1 MGYMSYS
8 PPFADYDGDGT
19 RDGILRQLN
28 VGTGLTG
35 SLING
40 VLSLEVTGG
49 QATVYDGTITL
60 TAGTNM
66 SGGGDFTTNQNTPE
80 EITFN
85 GLSNAQIQ
93 ALFSGVSPIQVSS
106 GVVSFTGGL
115 NDLSDVTI
123 TTPEEGNSLFYNGT
137 NWVNSARDQGYIRV
151 KNDTLSTLNK
161 GLVVYISGPHNAN
174 LADVELARANSAS
187 TMPAIGVLYQDLSPG
202 DEGLAVAY
210 GRVDGIALPSPT
222 FSEGDTVY
230 VSTSVAGGVTVTKP
244 TGASDLIQNVGIVMK
259 THATNGVLFVTG
271 VGRSNDVPNSFSI
284 VGDITTT
291 GDVSGADGTFTGDF
305 SIGGKLTVT
314 GLIDPTGLELTPV
327 AANPGGVAANT
338 IWQDSANSNQW
349 KIGANRVVD
358 AGNIGTIA
366 GGAGFVTDLSG
377 FTTSDLTEGTNQYH
391 TTARARGAISV
402 SGDLSYDSGTG
413 VISFTEAYTGT
424 VTSVAAT
431 VPTGFTVS
439 GSPVTSTGTL
449 AIGFD
454 TGYSL
459 PTTAKQTNWDTAYG
473 WGDHGSAGYLTS
485 YTETDPVVAAING
498 IVKSNGS
505 TISAAVAGTDYI
517 ATETDPVFSAS
528 AAASIT
534 NAGSGDVS
542 QGDTAY
548 GWGDHA
554 AAGYLTS
561 ETSHADVV
569 VDGDFASQGLMKRGA
584 TAGAYSIVTDNSA
597 NWNTAFGWGDHGTVG
612 YLTTETYQGTVTS
625 VAITVPTGFSIT
637 GSPITS
643 AGTLALTFAA
653 GYSLP
658 TTTKQTNWDT
668 AYGWGDHSTAGYLT
682 SLGTALVDADFATA
696 GLMATD
702 GAGGYSIV
710 ADASA
715 NWNTAF
721 AWGNHASA
729 GYLTSYTE
737 TQTLDDVVTQG
748 SSTTQAIVV
757 GGLTVD
763 TNTLAVDTVNNRVG
777 IGTSSPKTAVTVE
790 GSVTFK
796 EQSAADTDTAAY
808 GQLWVK
814 TATPNELY
822 FTTDAGD
829 DIQITSGTSIAGGGG
844 GSYTDAE
851 AIAAVEGEATLD
863 LTGDVSLAANK
874 ELKINESTYSASA
887 KGTSDTEV
895 LVSADATG
903 TNDALFRIDTTE
915 GFLRMGPQ
923 NSGYCHF
930 YTDKN
935 AFYFNRN
942 IEMDGGSFY
951 AYNDDLQI
959 KTDDSTTGQPTRIFI
974 DAGVDECRVGIGNGF
989 SSSSLPTNS
998 LHVKTTET
1006 IGDDAYV
1013 ARFQSAEGNVGI
1025 TRYGGIHINN
1035 DNTSPTDGA
1044 DWDTDRWQISER
1056 DGNSFD
1062 IAHGTPSSTNV
1073 AASATSFRITTGGN
1087 VGIGLG
1093 NTDPSTKLHVNGTIR
1108 QTGATSALL
1117 AADANGDIGAATA
1130 LNNAATQAFTP
1141 LPPLAGPAPP
1151 GAGDA
1156 LHGDVAALE
1165 ASLNSV
1171 ITALQAFGIL

>member
-49 QATVYDGTITL
+49 QAAVYDGTITL

-137 NWVNSARDQGYIRV
+137 NWVNSPRDQGYIRV

-210 GRVDGIALPSPT
+210 GRADGIALPSPT
-222 FSEGDTVY
+222 YAEGDTVY
-230 VSTSVAGGVTVTKP
+230 VSTSVAGGVTNTKP

-284 VGDITTT
+284 AGDITTT

-327 AANPGGVAANT
+327 SANPGGVAGNT

-391 TTARARGAISV
+391 TTARARGSISV
-402 SGDLSYDSGTG
+402 SGDLSYNSGTG

-485 YTETDPVVAAING
+485 YIETDPVVAAING

-542 QGDTAY
+542 QGDTAF
-548 GWGDHA
+548 GWGNHA
-554 AAGYLTS
+554 TAGYLTS

-597 NWNTAFGWGDHGTVG
+597 NWNTAFGWGDHGAVG

-658 TTTKQTNWDT
+658 TTTKQGQWDT
-668 AYGWGDHSTAGYLT
+668 AFGWGDHSTAGYLT
-682 SLGTALVDADFATA
+682 SLGTALVDGDFASA

-710 ADASA
+710 TDASA

-721 AWGNHASA
+721 GWGNHASA

-737 TQTLDDVVTQG
+737 TQTLDDVVTLG

-777 IGTSSPKTAVTVE
+777 IGTTSPKTAVTVE

-796 EQSAADTDTAAY
+796 EQAAADADTAAY

-844 GSYTDAE
+844 GSPSGGAG
-851 AIAAVEGEATLD
+851 AIQFSDG
-863 LTGDVSLAANK
+863 
-874 ELKINESTYSASA
+874 SAFS
-887 KGTSDTEV
+887 S
-895 LVSADATG
+895 DATNLFWDD
-903 TNDALFRIDTTE
+903 TNNRLGVGESSPD
-915 GFLRMGPQ
+915 
-923 NSGYCHF
+923 
-930 YTDKN
+930 YT
-935 AFYFNRN
+935 
-942 IEMDGGSFY
+942 
-951 AYNDDLQI
+951 LH
-959 KTDDSTTGQPTRIFI
+959 
-974 DAGVDECRVGIGNGF
+974 VH
-989 SSSSLPTNS
+989 SSSNYT
-998 LHVKTTET
+998 
-1006 IGDDAYV
+1006 
-1013 ARFQSAEGNVGI
+1013 ARFEHGEGN
-1025 TRYGGIHINN
+1025 TLFNKYGHIQIQN
-1035 DNTSPTDGA
+1035 DNSSPFDGA
-1044 DWDTDRWQISER
+1044 TVDSPIWQIGQR
-1056 DGNSFD
+1056 DTGVFD
-1062 IAHGTPSSTNV
+1062 IAFGNISTQLV
-1073 AASATSFRITTGGN
+1073 AAGDSLLTLQRASNSATGAKQ
-1087 VGIGLG
+1087 IGFLG
-1093 NTDPSTKLHVNGTIR
+1093 QSP
-1108 QTGATSALL
+1108 
-1117 AADANGDIGAATA
+1117 AAQQSVTA
-1130 LNNAATQAFTP
+1130 LG
-1141 LPPLAGPAPP
+1141 PLAGPVPPP

-1156 LHGDVAALE
+1156 MHADVAAIYQTL
-1165 ASLNSV
+1165 SDV
-1171 ITALQAFGIL
+1171 VTALQNFGLLS

>member
-66 SGGGDFTTNQNTPE
+66 TGGGDFTTNQNIPE
-80 EITFN
+80 EITFS

-123 TTPEEGNSLFYNGT
+123 TSAAEGEALIYNGT
-137 NWVNSARDQGYIRV
+137 NWVNQSRDNAFIRV

-187 TMPAIGVLYQDLSPG
+187 TMPAIGILYQDLSPG

-210 GRVDGIALPSPT
+210 GRADGLALPSPT

-230 VSTSVAGGVTVTKP
+230 VSTSVAGGVTNTKP

-284 VGDITTT
+284 AGDITTT

-327 AANPGGVAANT
+327 SANPGGVAANT

-391 TTARARGAISV
+391 TDARARGAISV

-439 GSPVTSTGTL
+439 GSPVTSAGTL

-485 YTETDPVVAAING
+485 YTETDPVVAAITG

-542 QGDTAY
+542 QGDTAF
-548 GWGDHA
+548 GWGNHA
-554 AAGYLTS
+554 TAGYLTS

-569 VDGDFASQGLMKRGA
+569 VDGDFSSQGLMKRGA

-597 NWNTAFGWGDHGTVG
+597 NWNAAFGWGDHGAVG

-658 TTTKQTNWDT
+658 TTTKQGQWDT
-668 AYGWGDHSTAGYLT
+668 AFGWGDHSTAGYLT
-682 SLGTALVDADFATA
+682 SLGTALVDGDFASA

-721 AWGNHASA
+721 AWGNHATA

-777 IGTSSPKTAVTVE
+777 IGTTSPKTAVTVE
-790 GSVTFK
+790 GSITFK
-796 EQSAADTDTAAY
+796 EQAAADADTTAY

-844 GSYTDAE
+844 GSETDPIVGAV
-851 AIAAVEGEATLD
+851 AGIVKSDGAGNISAAAAGIDYVAVEADPIFAASEAALLAPGDAPKLAGIEANAQVNVPLQHMRLYGKNTGSNLHTVTSGSRVYLD
-863 LTGDVSLAANK
+863 LGD
-874 ELKINESTYSASA
+874 TA
-887 KGTSDTEV
+887 KFDE
-895 LVSADATG
+895 
-903 TNDALFRIDTTE
+903 
-915 GFLRMGPQ
+915 
-923 NSGYCHF
+923 
-930 YTDKN
+930 
-935 AFYFNRN
+935 
-942 IEMDGGSFY
+942 
-951 AYNDDLQI
+951 
-959 KTDDSTTGQPTRIFI
+959 STTGSHP
-974 DAGVDECRVGIGNGF
+974 D
-989 SSSSLPTNS
+989 
-998 LHVKTTET
+998 
-1006 IGDDAYV
+1006 
-1013 ARFQSAEGNVGI
+1013 I
-1025 TRYGGIHINN
+1025 TV
-1035 DNTSPTDGA
+1035 T
-1044 DWDTDRWQISER
+1044 
-1056 DGNSFD
+1056 
-1062 IAHGTPSSTNV
+1062 
-1073 AASATSFRITTGGN
+1073 
-1087 VGIGLG
+1087 
-1093 NTDPSTKLHVNGTIR
+1093 
-1108 QTGATSALL
+1108 
-1117 AADANGDIGAATA
+1117 
-1130 LNNAATQAFTP
+1130 NAATDYITIAAGGIYQITGHVGIFPASVPATHDVWVEYNTNTSANRELGVSRIQHAGSSTGNMNYKHSTVVEVPSTASDMDIYISVFTN
-1141 LPPLAGPAPP
+1141 
-1151 GAGDA
+1151 GATVNVRAYDNNRFFFTITRIGDST
-1156 LHGDVAALE
+1156 V
-1165 ASLNSV
+1165 
-1171 ITALQAFGIL
+1171 

>member
-123 TTPEEGNSLFYNGT
+123 TTPEDGNSLFYNGT
-137 NWVNSARDQGYIRV
+137 NWVNSPRDQGYIRV

-210 GRVDGIALPSPT
+210 GRADGMALPSPT
-222 FSEGDTVY
+222 YAEGDTVY
-230 VSTSVAGGVTVTKP
+230 VSTSVAGGVTNTKP

-284 VGDITTT
+284 AGDITTT

-358 AGNIGTIA
+358 SANLAGLV
-366 GGAGFVTDLSG
+366 GGAGFITDISSFDTDDLS
-377 FTTSDLTEGTNQYH
+377 EGATNKYFANSL
-391 TTARARGAISV
+391 ARAAISV
-402 SGDLSYDSGTG
+402 GTPAAASGSGSISYVSGTG
-413 VISFTEAYTGT
+413 VLTYTPPDLSSYLTSFTETNDLTAAVTWANVPDANITQSSVTQHQAALSLTKSQITDFGSYQAPSDILTDLAGLTQAADKLPYFDSTTTAATTTLTSFARTLLDDADAATARSTLGVDAAGVDNSTDVTLATVTDNYLTIAGQVITAGIVPVSLGGTGSSTASGARTALGLGTAATTAATDYATAAQGTKADTAHGWGDHGAVGYLTSETYTGT

-431 VPTGFTVS
+431 VPTGFTIG
-439 GSPVTSTGTL
+439 GSPITTTGTL
-449 AIGFD
+449 ALG
-454 TGYSL
+454 
-459 PTTAKQTNWDTAYG
+459 
-473 WGDHGSAGYLTS
+473 
-485 YTETDPVVAAING
+485 
-498 IVKSNGS
+498 
-505 TISAAVAGTDYI
+505 
-517 ATETDPVFSAS
+517 
-528 AAASIT
+528 
-534 NAGSGDVS
+534 
-542 QGDTAY
+542 
-548 GWGDHA
+548 
-554 AAGYLTS
+554 
-561 ETSHADVV
+561 
-569 VDGDFASQGLMKRGA
+569 
-584 TAGAYSIVTDNSA
+584 
-597 NWNTAFGWGDHGTVG
+597 
-612 YLTTETYQGTVTS
+612 
-625 VAITVPTGFSIT
+625 
-637 GSPITS
+637 
-643 AGTLALTFAA
+643 FAA

-658 TTTKQTNWDT
+658 TTTKQGQWDT
-668 AYGWGDHSTAGYLT
+668 AYGWGDHSLVGYLT
-682 SLGTALVDADFATA
+682 AETSHADVLVDGDFASA

-710 ADASA
+710 TDASA

-721 AWGNHASA
+721 GWGNHASA

-737 TQTLDDVVTQG
+737 TQTLDDVVTLG
-748 SSTTQAIVV
+748 SSTSQAIVV

-763 TNTLAVDTVNNRVG
+763 TNTLAVDTINNRVG
-777 IGTSSPKTAVTVE
+777 IGTTSPKTAVTVE

-796 EQSAADTDTAAY
+796 EQAAADADTAAY

-844 GSYTDAE
+844 GGPETDPIVGAV
-851 AIAAVEGEATLD
+851 AGIVKSDGAGNISAAAAGIDYVAVEADPIYAASEAALLAPGDAAKLAGIQAGAQVNVSLQHMRLYGINTGSDLHTVTSGSRVYLD
-863 LTGDVSLAANK
+863 LGD
-874 ELKINESTYSASA
+874 
-887 KGTSDTEV
+887 GTKFAE
-895 LVSADATG
+895 
-903 TNDALFRIDTTE
+903 
-915 GFLRMGPQ
+915 
-923 NSGYCHF
+923 
-930 YTDKN
+930 
-935 AFYFNRN
+935 
-942 IEMDGGSFY
+942 
-951 AYNDDLQI
+951 
-959 KTDDSTTGQPTRIFI
+959 STTGSHP
-974 DAGVDECRVGIGNGF
+974 D
-989 SSSSLPTNS
+989 
-998 LHVKTTET
+998 
-1006 IGDDAYV
+1006 
-1013 ARFQSAEGNVGI
+1013 I
-1025 TRYGGIHINN
+1025 TV
-1035 DNTSPTDGA
+1035 T
-1044 DWDTDRWQISER
+1044 
-1056 DGNSFD
+1056 
-1062 IAHGTPSSTNV
+1062 
-1073 AASATSFRITTGGN
+1073 
-1087 VGIGLG
+1087 
-1093 NTDPSTKLHVNGTIR
+1093 
-1108 QTGATSALL
+1108 
-1117 AADANGDIGAATA
+1117 
-1130 LNNAATQAFTP
+1130 NAATDYITIAAGGIYQITGHVGIFPTSAPATHDVWVEYNTNTSANRELGVSRMQHASNSTGNMNYKHSTVVEVPSTDSDMNIYISVFSNGATVGVRAFDNNRFFFTITRI
-1141 LPPLAGPAPP
+1141 
-1151 GAGDA
+1151 GDST
-1156 LHGDVAALE
+1156 V
-1165 ASLNSV
+1165 
-1171 ITALQAFGIL
+1171 